1 MKFKALFAAL
11 AIAAVGITGVAASD
25 NPAETRETLM
35 KENGGAI
42 GTLAKMA
49 KGETPFDAAKVKT
62 ALETISKVGK
72 AFPDAFPAGSETASK
87 GSSPKI
93 WESFEDFKAKSLKMS
108 ADADAALAAPP
119 ADQAALGPVLGAIG
133 ANCGGCHEVYRIKE

>member
-1 MKFKALFAAL
+1 MKFRALFVAF
-11 AIAAVGITGVAASD
+11 AITAVGITGVVAAD

-35 KENGGAI
+35 KENGGAM
-42 GTLAKMA
+42 GMLAKMA
-49 KGETPFDAAKVKT
+49 KGETAFDAAKVKT

-72 AFPDAFPAGSETASK
+72 AFPDAYPAGTETASK

-93 WESFEDFKAKSLKMS
+93 WENFEDFKAKSLKLA
-108 ADADAALAAPP
+108 ADADAALAAAP

-133 ANCGGCHEVYRIKE
+133 ANCGGCHETYRIKE